1 MQASPAHADLKAV
14 LTACDSQDGRFP
26 AALSLAPGLSLIV
39 IGLQSVEAALEQ
51 IIDQDE
57 QLPPELEQI
66 AELLFT
72 RGATAYAAL
81 HARTRHA

>member
-14 LTACDSQDGRFP
+14 LAACDSQDGRFP

-57 QLPPELEQI
+57 QLPPELEKLV
-66 AELLFT
+66 EVFYD
-72 RGATAYAAL
+72 RGTAAYAAL
-81 HARTRHA
+81 HARTRRA